1 LELPSLAAGDEND
14 VLVHALG
21 DDAEF
26 VFLQVGKDV
35 LCFHVKSRVAEK
47 VCTMTVDDER
57 SLRLVPLVMPW
68 PWPPIFPTVRC

>member
-1 LELPSLAAGDEND
+1 LAAGDEDD

-35 LCFHVKSRVAEK
+35 LCVHVKSRVAEK
-47 VCTMTVDDER
+47 VYTVDDER
-57 SLRLVPLVMPW
+57 LLKLVPLAMPW